1 MIFFYSLNL
10 FSILLA
16 LSKLPL
22 KVQANNKLPNVPGPP
37 GEPDPPD
44 PMRANG
50 MATLLL
56 FFICEVGII
65 FFDSWFVLE
74 SNPTTKQ

>member
-1 MIFFYSLNL
+1 MIFFYSLTL

-50 MATLLL
+50 MATVLL
-56 FFICEVGII
+56 FFICEFGII

-74 SNPTTKQ
+74 SNPTTKK